1 MSPSSSNSFTIRCE
15 LANHTVWKALSSK
28 AIPRTSSVVILP
40 TLKGLSEQL
49 SVPEILPPGVSS
61 GPRAD
66 LKTADQ
72 QAMVER
78 DLINALRKMKGLKH
92 FTWRH
97 DAGPVLHEE
106 LWSTLKDLGVSSLRF
121 IDRKACDFVGD
132 SGYYRSIFESPT
144 FWTFAKLTSL
154 ELETSFLAGLDAE
167 DDMKYMPS
175 LIKLLKDNAESL
187 EAFNL
192 SFRDPDALVDVT
204 SMLSQVTFT
213 RLREITFR
221 RASCTPQS
229 LSKFLSAHPSIV
241 SLSLSPMMAGRRWER
256 LSVSADSLPN
266 LMHLNCSP
274 FHAGKI
280 LNGSESSSRPLF
292 CLTGIDVRQTIK
304 LSDYFDVDKQDAYA
318 DDEEIAEI
326 GTYEAEQL
334 ITAPWK
340 DELFSK
346 LKSSKQIT
354 HVALN
359 ETDGPKDLE
368 VLAELMPQ
376 IRWID
381 VGTKRKD
388 AASKESW
395 SKYLSQLTELRT
407 LHMRGTGLHLNYLP
421 GQEKLGIEIEN
432 DIRALAQSCP
442 KLVAYE
448 DYDDSVIITRQGK
461 LSLKVEPR
469 VAPKDQLKDGFLWP
483 SESFVRA
490 TFRKN
495 AGPNQPGPAVGDVG
509 YT

>member
-1 MSPSSSNSFTIRCE
+1 MSHSNSNSFTIRCE

-78 DLINALRKMKGLKH
+78 DLIDALRKMKGLRH

-144 FWTFAKLTSL
+144 AR
-154 ELETSFLAGLDAE
+154 LDAE
-167 DDMKYMPS
+167 NDMKYMPS

-204 SMLSQVTFT
+204 SMLSEVTFT

-241 SLSLSPMMAGRRWER
+241 SLSLSPMMAGRRWEQ

-280 LNGSESSSRPLF
+280 LDGSESSSRPLF

-326 GTYEAEQL
+326 DTYEAEQL

-346 LKSSKQIT
+346 LKSSEQIT

-395 SKYLSQLTELRT
+395 FKYLSKLTELRT
-407 LHMRGTGLHLNYLP
+407 LHMRGTGLYLNYLP

-461 LSLKVEPR
+461 LSLQVEPR
-469 VAPKDQLKDGFLWP
+469 VVPKDRLKDGFLWP

-490 TFRKN
+490 TSRKN